1 MSGIKGV
8 IKYISQ
14 LLILSSFSIIFLPI
28 ILGLRHGPDSYGR
41 QQWGIFR
48 NGRKPDGATPRER

>member
-14 LLILSSFSIIFLPI
+14 LLILSSFHYFFTDYL
-28 ILGLRHGPDSYGR
+28 LEML
-41 QQWGIFR
+41 
-48 NGRKPDGATPRER
+48 